1 MKNADR
7 PMNPVEV
14 SGDGEGNIQGMQTGN
29 YSGWETG
36 LTKREYFA
44 GLAMQALISN
54 PNIKRPVSSHIDDGK
69 ESSDFSKVAIE
80 YADSLLKELETQ
92 LD

>member
-1 MKNADR
+1 MNNADK
-7 PMNPVEV
+7 PINPVEV

-44 GLAMQALISN
+44 GIALQGLLSSN
-54 PNIKRPVSSHIDDGK
+54 NGQTLSYLSQTAVK
-69 ESSDFSKVAIE
+69 A
-80 YADSLLKELETQ
+80 ADELLKSLEK
-92 LD
+92 